1 MKKCV
6 LHREARKEYIMKRKL
21 YNNLINWKK
30 NNINM
35 PYMLVGARQTG
46 KTYIITEFC
55 KNEFEDYIYINL
67 DLMENVKKV
76 FEDTINPEEI
86 IKSIEIILEKNIDIE
101 KTIIFI
107 DEIQVSERAISSL
120 KYFCES
126 RNPYKIIV
134 AGSLLGVKI
143 NRFKS
148 SFPVGKVWIEYL
160 YPMDFEEFLLAIN
173 EEKLLELIKEKYAQ
187 MSSLPEAI
195 HQKALK
201 LYNQYICIGG
211 MPASVLHYLQCEKDI
226 SKYDDNI
233 LNMIVMS
240 YLADM
245 SKYTENIE
253 AIRNNK
259 IYNSIP
265 VQLGKENKKFKYSL
279 VEKSARAREYES
291 SLEWLISSNM
301 LLKAQGIQ
309 TPESPLK
316 AYVENNF
323 KVYLSDI
330 GLLRVLSKISI
341 NEIITDKNML
351 YKGVFIENYVAE
363 NLYSKHN
370 ELYYWSIDNMYKVDF
385 LINIEGDIIP
395 IEVKA
400 SDNTTSRSLN
410 YYINRYKPK
419 YSIRLSTKN
428 FGEVNGIKS
437 IPLYASFLI

>member
-1 MKKCV
+1 
-6 LHREARKEYIMKRKL
+6 MKRKL
-21 YNNLINWKK
+21 YNNLLNWKN
-30 NNINM
+30 NNIKM

-67 DLMENVKKV
+67 DLMENIRNV
-76 FEDTINPEEI
+76 FENTINPEEI
-86 IKSIEIILEKNIDIE
+86 IKSIEIILGKDINIE
-101 KTIIFI
+101 KTILFI

-126 RNPYKIIV
+126 KIQYKVIV
-134 AGSLLGVKI
+134 AGNLLGVKI

-160 YPMDFEEFLLAIN
+160 YPMDFEEFLLAIGEN
-173 EEKLLELIKEKYAQ
+173 KLIESIKEKYNQ
-187 MSSLPEAI
+187 MTSMPESI
-195 HQKALK
+195 HTKALK
-201 LYNQYICIGG
+201 LYNEYLCIGG
-211 MPASVLHYLQCEKDI
+211 MPASILQYLNCDKDI
-226 SKYDDNI
+226 NKYSDDI
-233 LNMIVMS
+233 LNMIMMS

-265 VQLGKENKKFKYSL
+265 AQLGKENKKFKYSL
-279 VEKSARAREYES
+279 VEKSARAREYDS
-291 SLEWLISSNM
+291 AMEWLISSNM
-301 LLKAQGIQ
+301 LLKCSGIQ
-309 TPESPLK
+309 VPKSPLK
-316 AYVENNF
+316 AYIENNF

-351 YKGVFIENYVAE
+351 YKGAFIENYVAE
-363 NLYSKHN
+363 NLYSKYR
-370 ELYYWSIDNMYKVDF
+370 ELYYWSIDNMYEVDF
-385 LINIEGDIIP
+385 LLNIDGDIIP

-400 SDNTTSRSLN
+400 SDNTTSKSLN

-428 FGEVNGIKS
+428 FGESNGIKS
-437 IPLYASFLI
+437 IPLYASFLL